1 MNKHIF
7 ILAISA
13 LLFVSCNG
21 HKEKQAEP
29 VKQENKPIEMANEGD
44 TLCYPSEFI
53 PVDRTEVQVYVS
65 EDEKMRI
72 YCWNTYQGGTC
83 PDYAAKCQYRTNDG
97 KVRIVDMGGYG
108 VDNNP
113 AVNNVH
119 SVQKNDGTTIYLIER
134 YFRISSNAGES
145 WIDAYVI
152 DKDSLKVV
160 DVCGKDKMSS
170 SYSIADWY
178 DRTIEGWDW
187 LYEYDAEAKNLYVPE
202 TDGESYPLALTD
214 RYTVYHFDGEKFVPK
229 RNQPHRG
236 LHPSLRDY
244 KNLELFFRTKNHIV
258 RIDKLNNGG
267 LRYASWKYPATMS
280 DKPDL
285 VIVGGRYGNQY
296 DADSEEYTF
305 VNGSYTYLCGVEEHT
320 PTEKEGVTEYHKYL
334 IVEKGDEV
342 VLKEERLPMR

>member
-1 MNKHIF
+1 MKKHVLIF
-7 ILAISA
+7 VLFA
-13 LLFVSCNG
+13 LLFVSCNV
-21 HKEKQAEP
+21 HKEKQTEP
-29 VKQENKPIEMANEGD
+29 VKQENETVEVANEGD
-44 TLCYPSEFI
+44 TLCYPSEYI
-53 PVDRTEVQVYVS
+53 PVDRNEVQVYVS

-134 YFRISSNAGES
+134 YFRISSNSGES

-178 DRTIEGWDW
+178 YRTIEGWDW

-214 RYTVYHFDGEKFVPK
+214 RYTVYHFNGEKFVPK

-244 KNLELFFRTKNHIV
+244 QNLELFFRTKNHIV
-258 RIDKLNNGG
+258 RIDKLNNGE
-267 LRYASWKYPATMS
+267 LRYASWKSPSTIS

-285 VIVGGRYGNQY
+285 VIVGGERGTEY
-296 DADSEEYTF
+296 DPDLEVYTF
-305 VNGSYTYLCGVEEHT
+305 YNGSYTYLCGVEETT
-320 PTEKEGVTEYHKYL
+320 PTEKEGVRDYHKYL
-334 IVEKGDEV
+334 IVKRGYEV
-342 VLKEERLPMR
+342 ILKEERLPMK

>member
-1 MNKHIF
+1 MVLL
-7 ILAISA
+7 ILCLSSA
-13 LLFVSCNG
+13 SCG
-21 HKEKQAEP
+21 QHKEKQTEP
-29 VKQENKPIEMANEGD
+29 VKQENKPVEMANEED

-53 PVDRTEVQVYVS
+53 PVDRNEVEVYVS
-65 EDEKMRI
+65 EDERMRL

-83 PDYAAKCQYRTNDG
+83 PDYAVKCQYRTNDG
-97 KVRIVDMGGYG
+97 KVRMVDMGGYG
-108 VDNNP
+108 IDNNP
-113 AVNNVH
+113 SVQNVH

-145 WIDAYVI
+145 WIDACVI

-178 DRTIEGWDW
+178 YRTIEGWDW

-236 LHPSLRDY
+236 LHQSLRDY

-258 RIDKLNNGG
+258 RIDRLNNGG
-267 LRYASWKYPATMS
+267 LRYASWKYPATIS

-305 VNGSYTYLCGVEEHT
+305 VNGSYTYLCGVEENT

>member
-1 MNKHIF
+1 MKNHVLICA
-7 ILAISA
+7 LSA
-13 LLFVSCNG
+13 VLFSNCGG
-21 HKEKQAEP
+21 HKEKQTEQ
-29 VKQENKPIEMANEGD
+29 VQQENKSEEVPNEDD

-53 PVDRTEVQVYVS
+53 PVDRNEVEVYVS

-152 DKDSLKVV
+152 DKDSLKAVS
-160 DVCGKDKMSS
+160 VCGKDKMSS

-178 DRTIEGWDW
+178 YKTIEGWDW

-267 LRYASWKYPATMS
+267 LRYASWKSPATIS
-280 DKPDL
+280 DKP
-285 VIVGGRYGNQY
+285 GMASSAQRM
-296 DADSEEYTF
+296 AS
-305 VNGSYTYLCGVEEHT
+305 SACLCLQRV
-320 PTEKEGVTEYHKYL
+320 
-334 IVEKGDEV
+334 
-342 VLKEERLPMR
+342 